1 MTQQKKSRDGRAA
14 SSGLIFSPSLLRFP
28 HPFSLLSLSFLLSSL
43 VQGQLPGTWRPPAS
57 RSMAAKMRGGL
68 RPGPGSGG
76 AGAAPPDPGSGGA
89 GVRPGPG
96 GGGARAAARPRR
108 WMCAAGRCSRP
119 RRRSDPTLTA
129 EARGQRG
136 QAAER
141 GSGRGGGGTPTG
153 ASYARARPTTVADAP
168 APAPRRRRVRAYGLH
183 HRWPMIFFHFQ
194 INVEFFKLNLLCCI
208 IFLITFD
215 ICNLSLNVV
224 T

>member
-14 SSGLIFSPSLLRFP
+14 SSGLIFSPSLLRFSP
-28 HPFSLLSLSFLLSSL
+28 HPFSLLSLFSLLSSL
-43 VQGQLPGTWRPPAS
+43 VQGQLPGAWRPPGRPQHGGEDA
-57 RSMAAKMRGGL
+57 RG
-68 RPGPGSGG
+68 
-76 AGAAPPDPGSGGA
+76 
-89 GVRPGPG
+89 VV
-96 GGGARAAARPRR
+96 ARPRR
-108 WMCAAGRCSRP
+108 RRCARVGAAQPQRRMCAAGRCSRP
-119 RRRSDPTLTA
+119 RRWSDPTPTA
-129 EARGQRG
+129 EARGPRG

-153 ASYARARPTTVADAP
+153 ASYARARPATVADAP